1 MNKMTPVER
10 MYAELAEH
18 LVKNER
24 TFEDEFELIQQ
35 KKSHLSRRMRDFVVL
50 VKRIDEHEKAH
61 NENAQSTET
70 ENKESV

>member
-35 KKSHLSRRMRDFVVL
+35 KKSHLSKRMRDFVVL
-50 VKRIDEHEKAH
+50 VKAIDEHEKTH
-61 NENAQSTET
+61 NENTQSTET
-70 ENKESV
+70 ESKESV